1 MPENIIFFTQNN
13 GGLPII
19 DPKFIVH
26 LTRNATRKRGKYILV
41 KDIFNEL
48 CILVSYCCP
57 LSQFYFKSSYT
68 HSWLLSPLH
77 YLSKTRYVHKDFVIH
92 FHNILARETPEWGQV
107 TCFSSLHWLTF
118 LGLLFSLLRITVD
131 LQ

>member
-41 KDIFNEL
+41 KDIYNEL

-77 YLSKTRYVHKDFVIH
+77 YPKPDMSMKTLLYIFTIFLPEKH
-92 FHNILARETPEWGQV
+92 HNGV
-107 TCFSSLHWLTF
+107 SLHALVPFT
-118 LGLLFSLLRITVD
+118 GL
-131 LQ
+131 QA